1 MPTSHLQLRRLYNR
15 FNRLYFNSELP
26 TDLEI
31 VWSPCDDANGIT
43 YTAGCTPFRIEIDPS
58 IQGQVRFTHI
68 VLLHEMVHVHRPRLG
83 HGKRFKAE
91 LRRLVALGAYDKLL

>member
-43 YTAGCTPFRIEIDPS
+43 HTNGHTPLRITIDPS
-58 IQGQVRFTHI
+58 IQAQPKFFSI
-68 VLLHEMVHVHRPRLG
+68 ILLHEMVHVHRPRLG
-83 HGKRFKAE
+83 HGRRFQAE
-91 LRRLVALGAYDKLL
+91 LRRLVSLGAYDKLL